1 MAIPFD
7 TLKIV
12 EQLENAGFSSQQ
24 AKAQASVAVTVLSGV
39 AERVADKFAPKSDS
53 TQELAN
59 LSMELNNLR
68 QEAKVM
74 NSDTKAKII
83 RWIGGVGIL
92 QMALI
97 AVLALKI
104 GH

>member
-1 MAIPFD
+1 MAISFD
-7 TLKIV
+7 TLKVV

-24 AKAQASVAVTVLSGV
+24 AKAQASVVVMILSDV
-39 AERVADKFAPKSDS
+39 AERVADKFATKSDS

-59 LSMELNNLR
+59 LRMELNNLS

-83 RWIGGVGIL
+83 RWIGGVGVL